1 MAKKKSGPTY
11 AMRATDPKMSGLTT
25 GIMTAL
31 LAPFAVHS
39 SVSKWPQH
47 KALLLKNP
55 ALARSVLKK
64 LKILSVAAAL
74 PAGLYAGA
82 SASRSRKL
90 HASALADRVEQG
102 QLSKHEL
109 KMLKRMKIRA

>member
-11 AMRATDPKMSGLTT
+11 AMRATDPKTSGLTT

-31 LAPFAVHS
+31 LSPFAIRGMVNR
-39 SVSKWPQH
+39 WPEH

-55 ALARSVLKK
+55 ALAKSALKK
-64 LKILSVAAAL
+64 LQILSIAAAL
-74 PAGLYAGA
+74 PAALY
-82 SASRSRKL
+82 SASSASVSRKL
-90 HASALADRVEQG
+90 HASALADRVKHG
-102 QLSKHEL
+102 RLSKHEL